1 MYEYFSLHCSSYLPS
16 SGLWGPRIHMGAR
29 WPCADIMMYAFLQRS
44 DRHEQ
49 FSNIYANA
57 CTLCAPIYDLRM
69 LWDLCEGKSG
79 ACHHFGW
86 VHIRYAARTL
96 LLRISIVS
104 SQKLYDLY
112 NIHIRPDDTL
122 IESNTTWLQ
131 KHPICNLVTGQTRP
145 HLMATCLLGC
155 ANYLSPNIV

>member
-1 MYEYFSLHCSSYLPS
+1 
-16 SGLWGPRIHMGAR
+16 MGAKWTCTLYR
-29 WPCADIMMYAFLQRS
+29 HNDVRS
-44 DRHEQ
+44 PTTLRQEQ

-96 LLRISIVS
+96 LLRIS

-112 NIHIRPDDTL
+112 NIHICPDDTL
-122 IESNTTWLQ
+122 IISNTTWLH
-131 KHPICNLVTGQTRP
+131 KHLICNLVTGQTRP
-145 HLMATCLLGC
+145 HLMAAHLLGC